1 VTKPLMKLKTETKIT
16 MTELK
21 NVISQKTLL
30 PVSLVAAICV
40 GVLWINSTLM
50 GIDYKLQAIELKLE
64 NSFTKTEMENW
75 TLRLQMANSE
85 IEIPP
90 IVN

>member
-1 VTKPLMKLKTETKIT
+1 
-16 MTELK
+16 MTDLK

-30 PVSLVAAICV
+30 PVSLIAAIMG

-50 GIDYKLQAIELKLE
+50 DIDYKLQTIELKLE

-75 TLRLQMANSE
+75 SLRLQMANSE
-85 IEIPP
+85 LEIPS
-90 IVN
+90 IEN

>member
-1 VTKPLMKLKTETKIT
+1 MAD
-16 MTELK
+16 LK

-30 PVSLVAAICV
+30 PVGLVVAIMG

-50 GIDYKLQAIELKLE
+50 DIDYKLQTIELKLE

-75 TLRLQMANSE
+75 SLRLQMANSE
-85 IEIPP
+85 LEIPS
-90 IVN
+90 IEN

>member
-1 VTKPLMKLKTETKIT
+1 MAD
-16 MTELK
+16 LK

-30 PVSLVAAICV
+30 PVGLVAAIMG

-50 GIDYKLQAIELKLE
+50 DIDYKLQTIELKLE

-75 TLRLQMANSE
+75 SLRLKMANSE
-85 IEIPP
+85 LEIPP
-90 IVN
+90 IEN

>member
-1 VTKPLMKLKTETKIT
+1 MAD
-16 MTELK
+16 LK

-30 PVSLVAAICV
+30 PVGLVAAIMG

-50 GIDYKLQAIELKLE
+50 DIDYKLQTIELKLE

-75 TLRLQMANSE
+75 SLRLQMANSE
-85 IEIPP
+85 LEIPS
-90 IVN
+90 IEN

>member
-1 VTKPLMKLKTETKIT
+1 MAD
-16 MTELK
+16 LK

-30 PVSLVAAICV
+30 PVGLVAAIMG

-50 GIDYKLQAIELKLE
+50 DIDFKLQTIELKLE

-75 TLRLQMANSE
+75 SLRLPMANSE
-85 IEIPP
+85 LEIPS
-90 IVN
+90 IEN

>member
-1 VTKPLMKLKTETKIT
+1 MAD
-16 MTELK
+16 LK

-30 PVSLVAAICV
+30 PIGLVAAIMG

-50 GIDYKLQAIELKLE
+50 DIDYKLQTIELKLE

-75 TLRLQMANSE
+75 SLRLKMANSE
-85 IEIPP
+85 LEIPP
-90 IVN
+90 IEN

>member
-1 VTKPLMKLKTETKIT
+1 MAD
-16 MTELK
+16 LK

-30 PVSLVAAICV
+30 PVGLVAAIMG

-50 GIDYKLQAIELKLE
+50 DIDFKLQTIELKLE

-75 TLRLQMANSE
+75 SLRLQMANSE
-85 IEIPP
+85 LEIPS
-90 IVN
+90 IEN